1 MLAQRLAALYQGAA
15 SVPTSREIA
24 SLRRWIDGEFSR
36 ITAPVIYVP
45 LDLDLPDAV
54 AHLRD
59 HGVLIISTAHND
71 DHPILTP
78 AENARFRAVHDWHHI
93 RHGLDSSLSGEIAAY
108 KVARRSAPRHI
119 WWLLHSEIVLQAA
132 AALAT
137 GAFQAQRTVNTIG
150 R

>member
-1 MLAQRLAALYQGAA
+1 MLAHRLAALYQGAA
-15 SVPTSREIA
+15 SEPTSREIA
-24 SLRRWIDGEFSR
+24 SLRRWINGEFAR
-36 ITAPVIYVP
+36 ITVPVSYVAG
-45 LDLDLPDAV
+45 DVDLPETV
-54 AHLRD
+54 AHLQN
-59 HGVLIISTAHND
+59 HGVLIISTANND
-71 DHPILTP
+71 GHPIFTP

-108 KVARRSAPRHI
+108 KVARRSAPPHI

-137 GAFQAQRTVNTIG
+137 GAFQAQRTVNAIG